1 MPVVLHRHDH
11 RAEQHIPLKSMHFAL
26 LQTGVQIL
34 LHEVSDFHDLDTIL
48 MQDIGEWG
56 NTSCDCLLSSLNINK
71 KVRHPDG
78 SKVSPALRFP
88 GRL

>member
-1 MPVVLHRHDH
+1 
-11 RAEQHIPLKSMHFAL
+11 MHFAL

-34 LHEVSDFHDLDTIL
+34 PHEVFEFHDLNITL
-48 MQDIGEWG
+48 MQDIDEWRYPAC
-56 NTSCDCLLSSLNINK
+56 NCLLISSNINK